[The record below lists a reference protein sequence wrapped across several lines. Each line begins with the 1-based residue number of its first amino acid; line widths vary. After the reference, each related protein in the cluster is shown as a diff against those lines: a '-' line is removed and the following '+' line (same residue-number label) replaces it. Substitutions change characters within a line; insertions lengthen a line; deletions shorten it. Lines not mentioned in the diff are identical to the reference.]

1 MSYRKT
7 VNACYVGNFVQA
19 VILNVTPILF
29 IPLMT
34 QYGLTFEQMGRL
46 VLVNFVTQFTVDI
59 SFGRLADRW
68 GIRPFIVGGHIC
80 AGLGL
85 LLFAAAPFLFSTQI
99 YLGLMLGTMVFSAG
113 GGLLELLLNP
123 IISSI
128 PGDEKTR
135 ALSVMHSFYAWG
147 HVVVVLLTT
156 LLIYIM
162 GNRHWYIIPVLW
174 SVLPLANALNFCRV
188 PLSPVVEEGRRTR
201 LRTLFSRRFFV
212 ICVLAMLFNGAI
224 EVTMGQWASSFL
236 EVAAGIPKVIGDLA
250 GVSMFA
256 CMMGIGRIIYGKLGA
271 RFNIYQA
278 MMAGSVLCGLCY
290 IAAGLSIH
298 PILSVAACALC
309 GLGVSVM
316 WPGCVAIAAET
327 YPLAGA
333 TMFAV
338 ISGAGDAGSS
348 FGPWAVGALA
358 DRTPGGLRTGLLLA
372 TIFSIAMLFCVR
384 YLKKHE
390 GSERSKYYMTAK

>member
-1 MSYRKT
+1 M
-7 VNACYVGNFVQA
+7 GNFVQA

-46 VLVNFVTQFTVDI
+46 VLLNFITQFTVDI
-59 SFGRLADRW
+59 SFARPVDHW
-68 GIRPFIVGGHIC
+68 GIRPFVVGGHIC
-80 AGLGL
+80 AGIGL
-85 LLFAAAPFLFSTQI
+85 LVFASAPFIFSEHI
-99 YLGLMLGTMVFSAG
+99 YWGFMLGTLLFSAG

-123 IISSI
+123 IISGI

-156 LLIYIM
+156 LLIYRM
-162 GNRHWYIIPVLW
+162 GNAHWYIIPMLW
-174 SVLPLANALNFCRV
+174 AIFPFINAVNFCRV
-188 PLSPVVEEGRRTR
+188 PLGPVVEKAQRTR
-201 LRTLFSRRFFV
+201 LRTLLSRRFFL
-212 ICVLAMLFNGAI
+212 ICIFAMLFNGAI
-224 EVTMGQWASSFL
+224 EITMGQWASSFL

-256 CMMGIGRIIYGKLGA
+256 CMMGIGRTIYGVLGA
-271 RFNIYQA
+271 RLNIYRA
-278 MMAGSVLCGLCY
+278 IMAGSVLCGLCY
-290 IAAGLSIH
+290 LAAGLSIH

-333 TMFAV
+333 TMFAL

-348 FGPWAVGALA
+348 LGPWAVGILA

-372 TIFSIAMLFCVR
+372 VIFPIGMLLCVR
-384 YLKKHE
+384 YLQRQE
-390 GSERSKYYMTAK
+390 PSEKDEYATTAK